1 VSIGAKPLKTHLKLL
16 KNAKFHVKL
25 LGYNRKLRK
34 DRKAMKREDRVEE
47 LLARDR
53 KLLERLK
60 KAGPAEMP
68 DLLTQRKRIKSQ
80 MNLYGQE
87 ATERLLRQDFAEF
100 TDLVAEQEEARR
112 ARWAKHPELREK
124 IRKLAVG

>member
-1 VSIGAKPLKTHLKLL
+1 
-16 KNAKFHVKL
+16 
-25 LGYNRKLRK
+25 
-34 DRKAMKREDRVEE
+34 MKRENRVEE

-53 KLLERLK
+53 ELMERLK

-68 DLLTQRKRIKSQ
+68 DLLRQRKQIKSQ

-100 TDLVAEQEEARR
+100 TDLVAEQEVARR
-112 ARWAKHPELREK
+112 ARWAKHPELLENM
-124 IRKLAVG
+124 RKVAVG

>member
-1 VSIGAKPLKTHLKLL
+1 MT
-16 KNAKFHVKL
+16 
-25 LGYNRKLRK
+25 
-34 DRKAMKREDRVEE
+34 REDRVEE

-53 KLLERLK
+53 ELMARLK
-60 KAGPAEMP
+60 VAGPAEMT

-100 TDLVAEQEEARR
+100 TDAVAEQEEARR
-112 ARWAKHPELREK
+112 ARWAKHPELLEK
-124 IRKLAVG
+124 MRKVAVGLVGRRTKPC

>member
-1 VSIGAKPLKTHLKLL
+1 MKKT
-16 KNAKFHVKL
+16 
-25 LGYNRKLRK
+25 
-34 DRKAMKREDRVEE
+34 REERVAD

-53 KLLERLK
+53 DLMARLK
-60 KAGPAEMP
+60 SATPTEQAA
-68 DLLTQRKRIKSQ
+68 LLRQRKQVKSQ

-87 ATERLLRQDFAEF
+87 ATMRLLRQDFAEF
-100 TDLVAEQEEARR
+100 TDPVAEQEEARR